1 MQQLHKNC
9 QHDACLEERPKM
21 ESKPKIPTFS
31 SKANTPPVMMQ
42 SSWIAFLDPVA
53 IVQLICPM
61 IFKLLILPLQN
72 LISGKT
78 RAD

>member
-53 IVQLICPM
+53 IVQLTSNDFQTSDITSTKSN
-61 IFKLLILPLQN
+61 FW
-72 LISGKT
+72 
-78 RAD
+78 